1 MCGEGRQSCAPG
13 VTYFILFFILYAP
26 LQKMCGEGRQSCAPG
41 VYRAEIWAASQAP
54 PSEKEKKITLFWAPS
69 RALPSWGKF
78 SSDFH
83 FRDFFLS
90 CFKSTAVLGEVLK
103 SQRPNISTL
112 WSRYVLTFQNVCL
125 GGCSEWQPSSLFLLF
140 LFFNTFT
147 FQNVCLGRCREWEPV
162 GH

>member
-1 MCGEGRQSCAPG
+1 MRILHTVAENVWWGSPILRSRSLSSRDLSCFTSTA
-13 VTYFILFFILYAP
+13 VW
-26 LQKMCGEGRQSCAPG
+26 KR
-41 VYRAEIWAASQAP
+41 
-54 PSEKEKKITLFWAPS
+54 KKITLFWAPS

-112 WSRYVLTFQNVCL
+112 WSRYVVTFQNVCL
-125 GGCSEWQPSSLFLLF
+125 GGCSEWQQSSLFLFFYSLILLLF
-140 LFFNTFT
+140 RMSALGAAVSESELAISNTLAT
-147 FQNVCLGRCREWEPV
+147 R
-162 GH
+162 